1 VDFFPSHLGRAGMT
15 TGTFAYEF
23 RTCLGSLW
31 HLPAGTVRT
40 FGSACEQAGHANTCR
55 CFELTRLE
63 KLE

>member
-1 VDFFPSHLGRAGMT
+1 MT